1 MILIAV
7 VDSAG
12 IPMAVG
18 LDALIILLAI
28 RSPEQ
33 TVLNVTLA
41 VCGSAAGTLMLYA
54 AARKGGEKF
63 LHKETPDSNRARFHT
78 WFHRYG
84 LLTVF
89 IPAMVPIPMPLKAF
103 VILAGVFGESAVA
116 FVGTVLVGRIIRYG
130 GEAYLAHRL
139 GTGAA
144 QYLKDHRWHLLV
156 FTVVLFGLL
165 YLIARAHDRR
175 RRAS

>member
-1 MILIAV
+1 
-7 VDSAG
+7 
-12 IPMAVG
+12 MAVG

-41 VCGSAAGTLMLYA
+41 VLGSAGGTLFLYF

-63 LHKETPDSNRARFHT
+63 LRREAPESKRARFHA

-84 LLTVF
+84 LLTVLV
-89 IPAMVPIPMPLKAF
+89 PAMVPVPMPMKAF
-103 VILAGVFGESAVA
+103 VILAGVFGESAAA
-116 FVGTVLVGRIIRYG
+116 FIGVVLLGRLIRYG

-139 GTGAA
+139 GMGAA
-144 QYLKDHRWHLLV
+144 QYLKDHRWHLAA
-156 FTVVLFGLL
+156 FTLFLFGFL
-165 YLIARAHDRR
+165 YLLARLRDRR
-175 RRAS
+175 RGLS